1 MKFLKICI
9 VFLIFTKGFSQESN
23 HVLFTINNK
32 PYYAQEFLDTYKKN
46 LKVTKSNNESIKDY
60 LKLFID
66 YKLKIEEAKNLG
78 LDTIQKF
85 KNEVQQ
91 YKNQL
96 IIPYLK
102 NDSLTNK
109 LVKQAYNRLTKEVN
123 VSHILIFL
131 NKNVKGKDT
140 LAAYNKL
147 LAARNQIL
155 GGAKFEEIAKKY
167 SQDPTV
173 KQNGGNIGYFTA
185 LQLVY
190 PFENKAYNTI
200 LNMVSKPF
208 RTKFGYH
215 ILKVNDIRK
224 NRGEVEVAHIMIR
237 NDKADSKKRIDSI
250 YQILKHKKTDFFEL
264 AKKVSEDKAS
274 AVIGGRL
281 KKFGTGK
288 MIESFTNV
296 AFSLKNEKDISN
308 PFKTKFGWHIIKL
321 LKKYP
326 IGSFKDLKPKLTDQ
340 VKRDARFKV
349 VNESLFKKLNKQ
361 FNVKTD
367 AIALNQ
373 FSKDNWKTNPE
384 NFKKVLLTIEEKK
397 YYQKDFRLYLNGQN
411 QKNISIAY
419 RKFKQNK
426 LLDYY
431 KINLEETNSDFV
443 KMFSEFKDGMLLFD
457 LLENKVWEKS
467 KDSVGLNNFYENF
480 KSKKYRNK
488 NLKKNKGE
496 IISDYQNYLE
506 KIMIKQLHLKYRVE
520 VNKKEEKR
528 LFKTNS

>member
-1 MKFLKICI
+1 MKFIKTCI
-9 VFLIFTKGFSQESN
+9 VLLLFTKGFSQESN
-23 HVLFTINNK
+23 SVLFTINNK
-32 PYYAQEFLDTYKKN
+32 PYYTQEFLDTYKKN
-46 LKVTKSNNESIKDY
+46 LKVTKSNNENIKDY

-66 YKLKIEEAKNLG
+66 YKLKIEEAKSIG

-96 IIPYLK
+96 IVPYIK
-102 NDSLTNK
+102 NDSLTNN

-131 NKNVKGKDT
+131 NPTIKGKDT

-147 LAARNQIL
+147 LEARNEIL
-155 GGAKFEEIAKKY
+155 SGAKFEEVAKKY

-190 PFENKAYNTI
+190 PFENQAYNTPV
-200 LNMVSKPF
+200 NSVSMPF

-215 ILKVNDIRK
+215 ILKVNAIRK

-237 NDKADSKKRIDSI
+237 NNTTNGKQRIDSI
-250 YQILKHKKTDFFEL
+250 YHILMNKNADFYDL
-264 AKKVSEDKAS
+264 AKKVSEDRAS
-274 AVIGGRL
+274 AINGGRL

-296 AFSLKNEKDISN
+296 AFSLKNENEISK
-308 PFKTKFGWHIIKL
+308 PFKSKFGWHIIKL
-321 LKKYP
+321 IKKYP
-326 IGSFKDLKPKLTDQ
+326 VESFEVLKPKLTSQ

-349 VNESLFKKLNKQ
+349 VNETLFKKLNKQ

-367 AIALNQ
+367 TFALNQ
-373 FSKDNWKTNPE
+373 FSKDHYKLHPE
-384 NFKKVLLTIEEKK
+384 KFNKVLLTIEGKE
-397 YYQKDFRLYLNGQN
+397 YNQKDFVLFLNRQN
-411 QKNISIAY
+411 QKNIATAY
-419 RKFKQNK
+419 KKFKQNK
-426 LLDYY
+426 VLDYY
-431 KINLEETNSDFV
+431 KNFVEETNPDFV

-467 KDSVGLNNFYENF
+467 KDSLGLQNFYENF
-480 KSKKYRNK
+480 KKNKYRTK
-488 NLKKNKGE
+488 NLEKNKGE

-506 KIMIKQLHLKYRVE
+506 KQLIKQLHLKYKIE

-528 LFKTNS
+528 ILKTNS